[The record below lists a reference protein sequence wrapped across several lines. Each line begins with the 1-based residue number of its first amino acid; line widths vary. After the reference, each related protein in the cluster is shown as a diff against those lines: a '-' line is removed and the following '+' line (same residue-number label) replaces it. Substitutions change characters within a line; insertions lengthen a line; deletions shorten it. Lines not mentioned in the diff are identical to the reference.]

1 MGRGMGVLSAA
12 SPENRHSLSPATVI
26 RFARTCGI
34 RHLLDMALDPIGT
47 VDTPGWRVEVLD
59 ETISTNALAMAR
71 GEAGEADGY
80 AVIADHQVGGRGRR
94 GNRWESPP
102 GSALLLSAL
111 FRPEVPLSRWPRVAV
126 AAAVAVCRAITGT
139 TSLLP
144 SVKWPNDVLIG
155 SHKVAGI
162 LIESRAPGAGSTGWL
177 VVGVGINV
185 HTREFPLTLRYPATS
200 LALAGGHAP
209 ARAELACA
217 LLAALREESDR
228 AFSDE
233 GWPETRAA
241 FSAFD
246 GLTGRRI
253 RAEQNGVIT
262 EGRAHGLD
270 DEGGL
275 ILMQDDGAGRMVL
288 RDAHSITPLD

>member
-1 MGRGMGVLSAA
+1 
-12 SPENRHSLSPATVI
+12 
-26 RFARTCGI
+26 
-34 RHLLDMALDPIGT
+34 MALDPIGN
-47 VDTPGWRVEVLD
+47 VEAPGWRVEVLE
-59 ETISTNALAMAR
+59 ETVSTNAVAMER
-71 GEAGEADGY
+71 GATGESDGY

-111 FRPEVPLSRWPRVAV
+111 LRPEVPLSRWPRVAV
-126 AAAVAVCRAITGT
+126 AAAVAVCRAITST

-144 SVKWPNDVLIG
+144 SIKWPNDVLLG

-162 LIESRAPGAGSTGWL
+162 LIESRAPGAGSSGWL

-209 ARAELACA
+209 SRAELAAA
-217 LLAALREESDR
+217 LLASLREESDR
-228 AFSDE
+228 AFDDTR
-233 GWPETRAA
+233 WPETRAA
-241 FSAFD
+241 FAAFD
-246 GLTGRRI
+246 ALTGRRI
-253 RAEQNGVIT
+253 RAEQNGVIN
-262 EGRAHGLD
+262 EGIAHGID
-270 DEGGL
+270 DDGGL
-275 ILMQDDGAGRMVL
+275 ILRTEDGTNTVIL

>member
-1 MGRGMGVLSAA
+1 
-12 SPENRHSLSPATVI
+12 
-26 RFARTCGI
+26 
-34 RHLLDMALDPIGT
+34 MALDPIGKI
-47 VDTPGWRVEVLD
+47 DAPGWRVEVLE
-59 ETISTNALAMAR
+59 ETISTNAVAMAR
-71 GEAGEADGY
+71 GAAGEADGY

-111 FRPEVPLSRWPRVAV
+111 LRPEVPLSRWPRAAV
-126 AAAVAVCRAITGT
+126 AAAVAVCRAISAT
-139 TSLLP
+139 TALLP

-177 VVGVGINV
+177 VIGIGVNV
-185 HTREFPLTLRYPATS
+185 HTRDFPITLRYPATS

-209 ARAELACA
+209 PRAELAAA
-217 LLAALREESDR
+217 LLVALRKECDR
-228 AFSDE
+228 AFDE
-233 GWPETRAA
+233 ARWPETRTAFAA
-241 FSAFD
+241 FDA
-246 GLTGRRI
+246 LTGRRI

-262 EGRAHGLD
+262 EGIACGID
-270 DEGGL
+270 DDGGL
-275 ILMQDDGAGRMVL
+275 ILHGADSSNTVVL

>member
-1 MGRGMGVLSAA
+1 
-12 SPENRHSLSPATVI
+12 
-26 RFARTCGI
+26 
-34 RHLLDMALDPIGT
+34 MAQDPIGI
-47 VDTPGWRVEVLD
+47 VDAPGWWVEVVD
-59 ETISTNALAMAR
+59 ETISTNALAMER
-71 GEAGEADGY
+71 GTAGEPDGY

-111 FRPEVPLSRWPRVAV
+111 LRPEVPLSRWPRAAV

-139 TSLLP
+139 TSLIP

-155 SHKVAGI
+155 AHKVAGI

-177 VVGVGINV
+177 VIGIGINV

-209 ARAELACA
+209 ARAELAA
-217 LLAALREESDR
+217 VLLAALREECDL

-233 GWPETRAA
+233 GWPRTREAFAA
-241 FSAFD
+241 FDA
-246 GLTGRRI
+246 LTGRRI

-262 EGRAHGLD
+262 EGIAHGID
-270 DEGGL
+270 DDGGL
-275 ILMQDDGAGRMVL
+275 VLLTGDDSSTVVL

>member
-1 MGRGMGVLSAA
+1 
-12 SPENRHSLSPATVI
+12 
-26 RFARTCGI
+26 
-34 RHLLDMALDPIGT
+34 MALDPIGT
-47 VDTPGWRVEVLD
+47 VDAPGWRVEVLD
-59 ETISTNALAMAR
+59 ETISTNAVAMEQGA
-71 GEAGEADGY
+71 AGEPAGY

-111 FRPEVPLSRWPRVAV
+111 LRPEVPLSLWPRVAV
-126 AAAVAVCRAITGT
+126 AAAVAVCRAITRT
-139 TSLLP
+139 TPVLP
-144 SVKWPNDVLIG
+144 SIKWPNDVLLG

-162 LIESRAPGAGSTGWL
+162 LVESRAPGAGSPGWL

-209 ARAELACA
+209 ARADLAAA
-217 LLAALREESDR
+217 LLVSLRDETDR
-228 AFSDE
+228 ALTAA

-241 FSAFD
+241 FAAFD
-246 GLTGRRI
+246 ALTNRRI
-253 RAEQNGVIT
+253 RAEQNGQIR
-262 EGRAHGLD
+262 EGIARGLD

-275 ILMQDDGAGRMVL
+275 ILVGEDGVPFVL
-288 RDAHSITPLD
+288 RDAHSITPLDD